1 MSKKCIKCGSIIYDG
16 SDYCPSC
23 IEKAQLESINKNQ
36 SNHDNKKESSS
47 AESVLTFIAYFTL
60 ISGIMAFIYLL
71 KHGDDIVTPFILLI
85 SSIVTWSVLKV
96 LCNISNN
103 LHEINSK
110 MKK

>member
-16 SDYCPSC
+16 SDYCPLC
-23 IEKAQLESINKNQ
+23 IKKAQLESINKNQ
-36 SNHDNKKESSS
+36 GNHDNEKKPSS
-47 AESVLTFIAYFTL
+47 AELVLTFIAYFTL
-60 ISGIMAFIYLL
+60 ILGIIAFIHLIE
-71 KHGDDIVTPFILLI
+71 HGDNTVTPFILLI

-96 LCNISNN
+96 LSNISNN